1 MKSQTS
7 TFSFTGKASYPK
19 NAVALLYDLEGFSR
33 FFNQPDVQDYVP
45 TFLNYVSEAVGVNL
59 FGGEA
64 YWANNATIC
73 PLEIEVVHEKFTGD
87 GALYI
92 LLPPAGSSDF
102 PPGTLQ
108 HLCNRFWTL
117 KNRFNVVVNRA
128 LDLVPVLE
136 VPRKIRFGLS
146 RGSVYE
152 LPTQGETGSEYIG
165 FSINLASRLQKY
177 CPELGFIAS
186 ARLMFSEREIARHG
200 FIKIVATQ
208 LRGFADEIVVVD
220 SVEYEALPEEIRTRL
235 FKEPQL
241 APISPGLTAKTV
253 G

>member
-1 MKSQTS
+1 MNSQTS

-45 TFLNYVSEAVGVNL
+45 TFLNHVSAAVSVNL
-59 FGGEA
+59 FGGDA
-64 YWANNATIC
+64 YWANATIV
-73 PLEIEVVHEKFTGD
+73 PLEIEVAHEKFTGD

-102 PPGTLQ
+102 PPNTLQ
-108 HLCNRFWTL
+108 HLCNRLWTL
-117 KNRFNVVVNRA
+117 KSRFNVVVNRA
-128 LDLVPVLE
+128 LDMVPVLE
-136 VPRKIRFGLS
+136 VPRKVRFGLS

-152 LPTQGETGSEYIG
+152 LRTQGTTGSEYIG

-186 ARLMFSEREIARHG
+186 ARLMLSEREIARHG
-200 FIKIVATQ
+200 FMKVVATQ
-208 LRGFADEIVVVD
+208 LRGFADEIVVID
-220 SVEYEALPEEIRTRL
+220 SAEYGALPEDIRKQL
-235 FKEPQL
+235 FKEPQF
-241 APISPGLTAKTV
+241 AD
-253 G
+253 

>member
-7 TFSFTGKASYPK
+7 TFSFTGKASFPK
-19 NAVALLYDLEGFSR
+19 NAVALLYDLQGFSR

-45 TFLNYVSEAVGVNL
+45 AFLNHVSAAMGVNL
-59 FGGEA
+59 FGGQA
-64 YWANNATIC
+64 YWAHNATIDA
-73 PLEIEVVHEKFTGD
+73 LEIDVAHEKFTGD

-102 PPGTLQ
+102 PVGTLQ
-108 HLCNRFWTL
+108 HLCNRLWTL
-117 KNRFNVVVNRA
+117 KNRFDVVVNRA
-128 LDLVPVLE
+128 LEMVPVVE

-152 LPTQGETGSEYIG
+152 LPTPDTTASEYIG

-186 ARLMFSEREIARHG
+186 ARLMLPDREIAKHG
-200 FIKIVATQ
+200 FIKVVATQ
-208 LRGFADEIVVVD
+208 LRGFPDEIVLID
-220 SVEYEALPEEIRTRL
+220 RLEYEALSADIRNRL
-235 FKEPQL
+235 FKEP
-241 APISPGLTAKTV
+241 P
-253 G
+253 

>member
-33 FFNQPDVQDYVP
+33 FFVQPDAQDYVP
-45 TFLNYVSEAVGVNL
+45 TFLNLVSEAIGVNL
-59 FGGEA
+59 FGGKA
-64 YWANNATIC
+64 YWAHNATID
-73 PLEIEVVHEKFTGD
+73 PLKLEVAHEKFTGD

-92 LLPPAGSSDF
+92 LLPPDGSSDF

-108 HLCNRFWTL
+108 HLCNRVWTL
-117 KNRFNVVVNRA
+117 KNRFEVVVNRA
-128 LDLVPVLE
+128 LEVVPVVE

-152 LPTQGETGSEYIG
+152 LQTQGTTASEYMG

-186 ARLMFSEREIARHG
+186 ARLMLADREIAKHG
-200 FIKIVATQ
+200 FMKIVATQ
-208 LRGFADEIVVVD
+208 LRGFADEIVVID
-220 SVEYEALPEEIRTRL
+220 RLEYEALSDEIRNRL
-235 FKEPQL
+235 FKNPQ
-241 APISPGLTAKTV
+241 
-253 G
+253 